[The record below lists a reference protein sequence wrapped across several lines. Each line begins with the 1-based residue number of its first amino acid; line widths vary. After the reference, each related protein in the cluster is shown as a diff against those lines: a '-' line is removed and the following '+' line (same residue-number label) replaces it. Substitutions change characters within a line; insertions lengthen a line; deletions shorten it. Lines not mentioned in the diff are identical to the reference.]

1 MTEGSRFTPPWT
13 IEETQA
19 CFFVKDFR
27 GQKLAYTYFG
37 ASTGDGPTKLTRD
50 EARRRAASSQRVYHK
65 RAAAERS
72 HLRYRG
78 QSGNVT
84 IGSLLPTR

>member
-27 GQKLAYTYFG
+27 GQKLAYTY
-37 ASTGDGPTKLTRD
+37 SED
-50 EARRRAASSQRVYHK
+50 ELGRRANQAHTRRGAPTGCQLAGRVLIN
-65 RAAAERS
+65 ALPLRS
-72 HLRYRG
+72 I
-78 QSGNVT
+78 SA
-84 IGSLLPTR
+84 IGAKMEM